1 METQVRGILWLAA
14 ATLML
19 LLVAGAAIYG
29 WVQWRYDRLIW
40 TEVDRV
46 PAQPVAIV
54 FGAGVRPDGRLS
66 PVLRDRMDA
75 AIDLYRQGRVQKLLV
90 SGGRDSHH
98 YDEPASMRDYA
109 LEQGVPARDIAEDPA
124 GFRTYDTCYRAA
136 TIFGVSQAVLVTQ
149 GFHLPRALFTCANM
163 DIQAVGYAADRRA
176 YRASSYYH
184 LRDAVATLRAWL
196 DVKVVRPV
204 SVLRARQAIELY
216 GDRAADAALTTGWLS
231 ADMSD
236 SDDM

>member
-1 METQVRGILWLAA
+1 MEISMRRILWLAA

-19 LLVAGAAIYG
+19 LLAAGAGVYG

-40 TEVDRV
+40 TEVERV

-75 AIDLYRQGRVQKLLV
+75 AIDLYRQGRVRKLLV
-90 SGGRDSHH
+90 SGGRRSQT
-98 YDEPASMRDYA
+98 YDEPARMLDYA
-109 LEQGVPARDIAEDPA
+109 VAQGVPAADIAQDPA

-136 TIFGVSQAVLVTQ
+136 AIFGVSQAVLVTQ

-163 DIQAVGYAADRRA
+163 DIKAVGFAADRRA

-196 DVKVVRPV
+196 DVKVIRPV
-204 SVLRARQAIELY
+204 PVLGARQAIEL
-216 GDRAADAALTTGWLS
+216 
-231 ADMSD
+231 
-236 SDDM
+236 